1 MPPLPAD
8 WTALLSLVFALGLRH
23 GIDADHI
30 ATIDALTRLQAGRL
44 RPLTRWCGAL
54 FATGHGAVVLVVVAT
69 LSLAAG
75 SWQAPGWLAPLGSAV
90 SVLLLALLGLANLR
104 AALSTAP
111 GNPVVLRGWRGWRGR
126 SLSRL
131 LGNGHPATAAA
142 VGAVVALS
150 FDTISLSVMFALAG
164 TASGGPG
171 HAAMLGLAFAGG
183 MLVTD
188 GANGWWLARLLA
200 CKGARA
206 ARASRCTAAA
216 VAVVSLG
223 VAALG
228 VARWLSPA
236 ADAWADGLGGWLGGA
251 LVAGVMGA
259 TLALLWRHR
268 SAEPAPPGPSPGPSP
283 VASQSA
289 SAA

>member
-8 WTALLSLVFALGLRH
+8 WTALLSLVFVLGLRH

-54 FATGHGAVVLVVVAT
+54 FAAGHGAVVLVVVAT

-90 SVLLLALLGLANLR
+90 SVLLLALLGVANLR

-111 GNPVVLRGWRGWRGR
+111 GNPVVLRGWRGR

-142 VGAVVALS
+142 VGALFALS

-164 TASGGPG
+164 TASGGLG
-171 HAAMLGLAFAGG
+171 HASMLGLAFAGG

-200 CKGARA
+200 CQGALA
-206 ARASRCTAAA
+206 ARASRWTAAA

-228 VARWLSPA
+228 VARCLSPA
-236 ADAWADGLGGWLGGA
+236 ADAWVDGLGGWLGGA

-283 VASQSA
+283 VASRCA